1 MRKRNL
7 WKAAGIMAAGV
18 LTVSMAGGETA
29 RVYASETKIA
39 ASADRE
45 TGKEKDEKS
54 KTVTPVLLL
63 DKDGKPVIGPDGKP
77 VYVTPTPA
85 KEADAKPVPD
95 ASGAESKEDASG
107 VLADEGQPGSG
118 QEASDMSEGT
128 AALPVGEVI
137 AVPVPVPEETESAGA
152 LAEMEAGTSSEE
164 IPPAQEESSP
174 EDSQDNVMEES
185 GDNGA
190 AAESN
195 MEEHADPSPAE
206 SAPEENTETQADAG
220 SADRKSSDVAEIP
233 GAPAVLNAENPSGH
247 ALQETISPED
257 AKNTG
262 DSLKEDPSEALSGE
276 VDTDIPESADKAE
289 GTDAGV
295 PAATA
300 SNTETAPDVSDGKLP
315 ADTGSAENT
324 GTVTVTSVR
333 DLFTT
338 AVIPA
343 ATACTVEE
351 EEESPS
357 FFAALIGM
365 SEDGAA
371 QDAEKESA
379 GEKEK
384 GAESASVAS
393 GDKNSSESA
402 SAASGDTAAAG
413 KESSGNKEEAV
424 VYEID
429 AVTEELAG
437 PGTNQLVGNTDSV
450 GTKTVTANST
460 SASTGGYSGSS
471 SYSSSSSSTS
481 GSGSSG
487 SASGTSYQHSSPG
500 ASAVRT
506 ANPKTGDTNKARVY
520 FGTAFASL
528 AAIFKVMLETERAKK
543 KIRK

>member
-107 VLADEGQPGSG
+107 VLADEGQPGSE
-118 QEASDMSEGT
+118 QEASGMSEGT
-128 AALPVGEVI
+128 AALPVGEVV

-152 LAEMEAGTSSEE
+152 LAEMEAGASSEE
-164 IPPAQEESSP
+164 VPSLQEESSP
-174 EDSQDNVMEES
+174 EDSEDSVMEEPV
-185 GDNGA
+185 DNGA
-190 AAESN
+190 AAENN
-195 MEEHADPSPAE
+195 MEEHADSSPAE

-276 VDTDIPESADKAE
+276 VDTDIPKSADKAE

-295 PAATA
+295 PAAAA

-315 ADTGSAENT
+315 ADTGSTENT

-384 GAESASVAS
+384 GAESAPTAS

-402 SAASGDTAAAG
+402 SAASGDTGAAG
-413 KESSGNKEEAV
+413 KDSSGNKEEAV

-471 SYSSSSSSTS
+471 SYSSSSS

-487 SASGTSYQHSSPG
+487 SASGTSYQNSSPG
-500 ASAVRT
+500 ASAIRT
-506 ANPKTGDTNKARVY
+506 ANPKTGDTSKARVY

-543 KIRK
+543 KIRR

>member
-1 MRKRNL
+1 MQ
-7 WKAAGIMAAGV
+7 AQ
-18 LTVSMAGGETA
+18 
-29 RVYASETKIA
+29 Y
-39 ASADRE
+39 
-45 TGKEKDEKS
+45 S
-54 KTVTPVLLL
+54 KTA
-63 DKDGKPVIGPDGKP
+63 GFNI
-77 VYVTPTPA
+77 
-85 KEADAKPVPD
+85 
-95 ASGAESKEDASG
+95 SGS
-107 VLADEGQPGSG
+107 
-118 QEASDMSEGT
+118 
-128 AALPVGEVI
+128 
-137 AVPVPVPEETESAGA
+137 
-152 LAEMEAGTSSEE
+152 
-164 IPPAQEESSP
+164 
-174 EDSQDNVMEES
+174 
-185 GDNGA
+185 
-190 AAESN
+190 
-195 MEEHADPSPAE
+195 SPAE

-276 VDTDIPESADKAE
+276 VDTDIPKSADKAE

-295 PAATA
+295 PAAAA

-315 ADTGSAENT
+315 AETGSTENT

-384 GAESASVAS
+384 GAESAPTAS

-402 SAASGDTAAAG
+402 SAASGDTGAAG
-413 KESSGNKEEAV
+413 KDSSGNKEEAV

-471 SYSSSSSSTS
+471 SYSSSSS

-487 SASGTSYQHSSPG
+487 SASGTSYQNSSPG
-500 ASAVRT
+500 ASAIRT
-506 ANPKTGDTNKARVY
+506 ANPKTGDTSKARVY

-543 KIRK
+543 KIRR

>member
-1 MRKRNL
+1 
-7 WKAAGIMAAGV
+7 MAAGV

-45 TGKEKDEKS
+45 TEKEKDEKS

-85 KEADAKPVPD
+85 KEADEKSVPD

-107 VLADEGQPGSG
+107 VLADEGQPGSE
-118 QEASDMSEGT
+118 QEASGMSEGT
-128 AALPVGEVI
+128 AALPVGEVN
-137 AVPVPVPEETESAGA
+137 AAPVPVPEETESAGA
-152 LAEMEAGTSSEE
+152 LAEMEAGASSEE
-164 IPPAQEESSP
+164 VPSLQEESSP
-174 EDSQDNVMEES
+174 EDSADIDADES
-185 GDNGA
+185 GNNGT

-195 MEEHADPSPAE
+195 TEEHEDSSPAE

-276 VDTDIPESADKAE
+276 VDTDIPKSADKAE

-295 PAATA
+295 PAAAA
-300 SNTETAPDVSDGKLP
+300 SNTEASPDASGEKFP
-315 ADTGSAENT
+315 ADTGSAENA

-343 ATACTVEE
+343 ATACTLEE

-365 SEDGAA
+365 SKSGAA
-371 QDAEKESA
+371 QDAVKESA

-384 GAESASVAS
+384 GAES
-393 GDKNSSESA
+393 GSSS
-402 SAASGDTAAAG
+402 SGDTNTAESTSVSSGEPDAAG
-413 KESSGNKEEAV
+413 KDSSGDKEEAV

-471 SYSSSSSSTS
+471 SYSSSSS

-487 SASGTSYQHSSPG
+487 SASGTSYQNSSPG

-543 KIRK
+543 KIRR

>member
-85 KEADAKPVPD
+85 KEADEKSVPD

-107 VLADEGQPGSG
+107 VLADEGQPGSE
-118 QEASDMSEGT
+118 QEASGMSEGT
-128 AALPVGEVI
+128 AALPVGEVV

-152 LAEMEAGTSSEE
+152 LAEMEAGASSEE
-164 IPPAQEESSP
+164 VPSLQEESSP
-174 EDSQDNVMEES
+174 EDSEDSVMEET
-185 GDNGA
+185 DNNGA
-190 AAESN
+190 AAENN
-195 MEEHADPSPAE
+195 MEEHADSSPAE

-276 VDTDIPESADKAE
+276 VDTDIPKSADKAE

-295 PAATA
+295 PAAAA

-315 ADTGSAENT
+315 ADTGSTENT

-384 GAESASVAS
+384 GAES
-393 GDKNSSESA
+393 GSSS
-402 SAASGDTAAAG
+402 SGDTNTAESTSVSSGEPDAAG
-413 KESSGNKEEAV
+413 KDSSGDKEEAV

-471 SYSSSSSSTS
+471 SYSSSSS

-487 SASGTSYQHSSPG
+487 SASGTSYQNSSPG
-500 ASAVRT
+500 ASAIRT
-506 ANPKTGDTNKARVY
+506 ANPKTGDTSKARVY

-543 KIRK
+543 KIRR